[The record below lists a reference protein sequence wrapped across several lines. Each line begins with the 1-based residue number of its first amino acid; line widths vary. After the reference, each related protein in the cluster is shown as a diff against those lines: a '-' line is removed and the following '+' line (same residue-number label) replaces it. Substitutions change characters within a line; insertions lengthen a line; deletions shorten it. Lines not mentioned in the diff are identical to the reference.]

1 MLSYLYCYCYCYC
14 YWNCYCYCYCLNK
27 IKQWASSWESQER
40 ELWLVEPTTSNVFV
54 IVIVIF
60 IVTADHLHC
69 YCYCVASSGKVL
81 EKAESCGWSS
91 RPPPA
96 PQFNLAARTA
106 HFSFTL
112 FLKTVAPP
120 TFRSLSHKK
129 VALLS
134 FRWFLTQAVILQDSS
149 TRQAVTPSSIP
160 TSSPQPIQGRQSK
173 QTAVSSMLFWRLQP
187 YLKDYLRAGLVSIL
201 NSQSLVLI
209 LASPFWTSYSVI
221 ILRTVCFSVFKTDTE
236 NGDRIWIPSH
246 SLFLCST
253 LIVSTEEGGGAE
265 LKILLSWLR
274 HSIFCYFHF
283 LSWSFNFLCLCL
295 TDPSTTSFFTSSFS
309 SSSFCYERGMWRR
322 RWRRGSEISS
332 RLWHF
337 TFLNC
342 CMFTSTC
349 PPLSCAMKGVCSLLS
364 SVCTST
370 DLHPLQSPH
379 LLLQKAKF

>member
-1 MLSYLYCYCYCYC
+1 M
-14 YWNCYCYCYCLNK
+14 
-27 IKQWASSWESQER
+27 
-40 ELWLVEPTTSNVFV
+40 VEPTTSNVFV
-54 IVIVIF
+54 IVIVIFIVTADHLHCYCYCVASSGKVLEKAERCGWSSQPPPFLLLLLLLLLQLTTSNVFVIDIVIF

-209 LASPFWTSYSVI
+209 LASPF
-221 ILRTVCFSVFKTDTE
+221 
-236 NGDRIWIPSH
+236 
-246 SLFLCST
+246 
-253 LIVSTEEGGGAE
+253 
-265 LKILLSWLR
+265 
-274 HSIFCYFHF
+274 
-283 LSWSFNFLCLCL
+283 
-295 TDPSTTSFFTSSFS
+295 
-309 SSSFCYERGMWRR
+309 
-322 RWRRGSEISS
+322 
-332 RLWHF
+332 
-337 TFLNC
+337 
-342 CMFTSTC
+342 
-349 PPLSCAMKGVCSLLS
+349 
-364 SVCTST
+364 
-370 DLHPLQSPH
+370 
-379 LLLQKAKF
+379 